1 MMGAGSIEG
10 DGEQP
15 PVGTAHLPDG
25 VPAST
30 QLHHSVLR
38 EIFGEVMIAAEQPEG
53 ADQSGV
59 YLLTERNEVG
69 RGPGDVAM

>member
-1 MMGAGSIEG
+1 M
-10 DGEQP
+10 
-15 PVGTAHLPDG
+15 
-25 VPAST
+25 
-30 QLHHSVLR
+30 R